1 MKRDKWDKAFSDA
14 IRERDN
20 WVCQRCQTYYP
31 EGKRQGLHCSHF
43 YGRAKYS
50 TRFDFDN
57 AEALCYGC
65 HQYFTSHPAL
75 HREHKINRLGDTL
88 FQQLTLRS
96 NNRASKKDLLSDW
109 HYKILKTKLKK
120 YREYNDGKR
129 AND

>member
-1 MKRDKWDKAFSDA
+1 MKRSKWDKVFSDAVRTRDKW
-14 IRERDN
+14 R
-20 WVCQRCQTYYP
+20 CQRCKKYYP

-65 HQYFTSHPAL
+65 HQYLGSHPQE
-75 HREHKINRLGDTL
+75 HREHKIKKIGQSKFDR
-88 FQQLTLRS
+88 LTLRS

-109 HYKILKTKLKK
+109 HYKHLKK
-120 YREYNDGKR
+120 QLNKYMEEND
-129 AND
+129 AEL